1 MTQSIRSL
9 AALAEGLGFNSQWSS
24 CVSQPHVSPVPG
36 DLIQA
41 NLGPPCSPGM
51 FTSNKYTPSGKNV
64 HPIEIMKSMLFTN
77 CHVELD
83 FPNEHKYY
91 QEQTLKYACRST
103 IVICL
108 VLIFSFFSVLHP
120 LGPRIP
126 MTWRKVIQSSS
137 IVSASVSASTYQ
149 LWIKFCPDFP
159 RSCNLQAETC
169 KQKETI
175 TSFCSFGPRSLSHWN
190 QDRLAYLH
198 LCYLPVLKLLVTN
211 SLFRTVE
218 WLFNARQL
226 PRHCCPMNLGYI
238 SHYTEDS
245 NSIKWF

>member
-1 MTQSIRSL
+1 M
-9 AALAEGLGFNSQWSS
+9 
-24 CVSQPHVSPVPG
+24 
-36 DLIQA
+36 
-41 NLGPPCSPGM
+41 
-51 FTSNKYTPSGKNV
+51 
-64 HPIEIMKSMLFTN
+64 
-77 CHVELD
+77 
-83 FPNEHKYY
+83 
-91 QEQTLKYACRST
+91 
-103 IVICL
+103 ICL

-137 IVSASVSASTYQ
+137 IISASVSASTYQ

-169 KQKETI
+169 KQKEPI

-238 SHYTEDS
+238 SLGNIILSNWPPRHLYTYRSTYKRRDS
-245 NSIKWF
+245 KIMAFFLLISLPPRVSA

>member
-1 MTQSIRSL
+1 MFGTYFFFLFCFASPRTSHTYDLEESNPEFFHSL
-9 AALAEGLGFNSQWSS
+9 
-24 CVSQPHVSPVPG
+24 C
-36 DLIQA
+36 
-41 NLGPPCSPGM
+41 
-51 FTSNKYTPSGKNV
+51 
-64 HPIEIMKSMLFTN
+64 
-77 CHVELD
+77 
-83 FPNEHKYY
+83 
-91 QEQTLKYACRST
+91 
-103 IVICL
+103 
-108 VLIFSFFSVLHP
+108 FSFCLYLP
-120 LGPRIP
+120 
-126 MTWRKVIQSSS
+126 
-137 IVSASVSASTYQ
+137 

-238 SHYTEDS
+238 SLGNIILSNWPPRHLYTYRSTYKRRDS
-245 NSIKWF
+245 KIMAFFLLISLPPRVSA